1 MGGGNPDPLHN
12 FSDIQ
17 QAVND
22 MAKENP
28 NTVPMAEM
36 LGLMAKELRSLTL
49 SQKTT
54 KRENSLLLAA
64 ACKAKVDEVVSRLSN
79 PMSVRAVK
87 LNYRVLHLLED
98 IMSVLKPEGVVYV
111 PTDLVKVGAVIVAQ
125 VVLLEEEQD
134 NS

>member
-1 MGGGNPDPLHN
+1 MFYSFSYSLFGSMAGEDAVPAAPAPMDQQVEQPALVLVGGGNPDPLHN

-28 NTVPMAEM
+28 DTVPMAEM

-54 KRENSLLLAA
+54 KRENALLLAA
-64 ACKAKVDEVVSRLSN
+64 ARKAKVDEVVSRLSN

-87 LNYRVLHLLED
+87 RQAEL
-98 IMSVLKPEGVVYV
+98 SCSAP
-111 PTDLVKVGAVIVAQ
+111 
-125 VVLLEEEQD
+125 
-134 NS
+134 S